1 MCHGGAV
8 RPTSGVLNKG
18 TNLHHGALPSLSR
31 VLVGS
36 RMSVWFS
43 VGYSSKEFNYHSD
56 FTVLL
61 CFVYIASYRNKISP
75 GLF

>member
-18 TNLHHGALPSLSR
+18 TNLHHGALPSLSC

-36 RMSVWFS
+36 RMS
-43 VGYSSKEFNYHSD
+43 
-56 FTVLL
+56 
-61 CFVYIASYRNKISP
+61 I
-75 GLF
+75 